1 MGGGGVRG
9 GECLERGDDF
19 VEGSGFLGNSKE
31 FDGSGDAVFGERGGC
46 VWEQV
51 DLTDAVAVIGFGE
64 GEGDGASGVDEA
76 MGGVGLGAVEVA
88 ECDVL
93 EFWGEGGGGEFFAV
107 TDDDGAFGIS
117 ATEAGLDGAVAHGED
132 AGVGIAG
139 GFEVQGLLGGGV
151 VEGGDAFEVGVV
163 SGGEVGEVGDAEE
176 GDSKDEDLD
185 GA

>member
-9 GECLERGDDF
+9 GEFLERGDDF
-19 VEGSGFLGNSKE
+19 VEGSGFLGDSEE
-31 FDGSGDAVFGERGGC
+31 FDGTGDAVFGERGGC

-93 EFWGEGGGGEFFAV
+93 EFCGEGGGWEFFAV
-107 TDDDGAFGIS
+107 ADDDGAFGIS

-176 GDSKDEDLD
+176 GDGKDEDLD

>member
-1 MGGGGVRG
+1 
-9 GECLERGDDF
+9 C
-19 VEGSGFLGNSKE
+19 
-31 FDGSGDAVFGERGGC
+31 
-46 VWEQV
+46 
-51 DLTDAVAVIGFGE
+51 
-64 GEGDGASGVDEA
+64 
-76 MGGVGLGAVEVA
+76 
-88 ECDVL
+88 
-93 EFWGEGGGGEFFAV
+93 GEGGGGEFFAV

-117 ATEAGLDGAVAHGED
+117 ATEAGFDGAVAHGED

-176 GDSKDEDLD
+176 GDGKDEGLD